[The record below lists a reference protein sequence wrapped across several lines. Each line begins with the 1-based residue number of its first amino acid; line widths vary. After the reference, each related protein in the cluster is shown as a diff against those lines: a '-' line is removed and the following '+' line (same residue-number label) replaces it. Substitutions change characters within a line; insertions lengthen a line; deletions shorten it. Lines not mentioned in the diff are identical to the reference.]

1 MTEVRRLALTL
12 MLATLGVAGCGD
24 DDKDGGGPAT
34 TPQSKSEKVLIQTRL
49 SIPTGEVLSGSSIG
63 DSPFCTGGTFR
74 DQDGN
79 EQIGS
84 VDRTFRCPDGS
95 LRIGFSPG
103 EPQGQTQSGPW
114 KVLGGTGS
122 FKGLR
127 GSGTMRVTFVSDSS
141 KNGRETFTGTAVP

>member
-1 MTEVRRLALTL
+1 MTEVRWLALIVT
-12 MLATLGVAGCGD
+12 LATLGVAGCGD
-24 DDKDGGGPAT
+24 DDKDGDGSAT
-34 TPQSKSEKVLIQTRL
+34 TAQRKSEKVLIQTRL
-49 SIPTGEVLSGSSIG
+49 SIPTGEVLTGSSIG
-63 DSPFCTGGTFR
+63 DSPFCAGGTFR

-103 EPQGQTQSGPW
+103 EPQGRTQSGPW
-114 KVLGGTGS
+114 KILGGTGS

-127 GSGTMRVTFVSDSS
+127 GSGRMRVTFASGSS
-141 KNGRETFTGTAVP
+141 ENGRETFTGTVVP